1 MSKDRKDGNE
11 EDMSVHKL
19 SDFGQRRHLGEEAA
33 AILGQTEELAL
44 DRLLMTI
51 AKLLEQL
58 AEMLFSR
65 AEQAVKRDE
74 TNLYLAARSVV
85 QRERQKIT
93 EEFERILRQRINTE
107 IFGEGR
113 RKRSEEKNQQLDR
126 DTMSLVDPLQVELN
140 VAIKNLSQGLESA
153 CHDELSA
160 LNQRIG
166 YLLGDEQ
173 LDLSENPLSPEA
185 ICEAFKEA
193 WARIDA
199 DPDIKLAVLK
209 QVNQGLLTD
218 INSLYADL
226 NRHLVDRDVLPQL
239 RPTIRRNPNPA
250 AKTSPSRSS
259 IDTTS
264 SAEESFASLA
274 SQPNRQSAVQQ
285 DGDIYA
291 TLQNLLLR
299 SQLMRAQRVLH
310 PGSAAGQSMGSG
322 QAAIASATEGGGFT
336 VFSEGG
342 SSGGVGVFG
351 DGRGGHVG
359 THLSSAGVVSALT
372 RLQHGE
378 TSFVLDNG
386 SKLELDS
393 IDQAH
398 PNVLREIKESTLGT
412 ALGQEENLTI
422 ELVAM
427 LFDFIFED
435 PNLSDAI
442 KALLGRLQIPVLK
455 AAMLNREFFSK
466 KTHPARLLV
475 NKLAEAGM
483 AWSSV
488 LGHEDPLYKKIAEI
502 VHKIQSDFVD
512 RVELFSE
519 LHADLEK
526 FLAEEERSAAKNI
539 ENSAAQ
545 IERDDK
551 TEVAKMVAH
560 AEVENCINYARPDE
574 VPAFLS
580 GFLRARWVH
589 VMHKVYV
596 EQGEKSNVWVNVL
609 RTMAELV
616 WSVQPKRSSEER
628 QHLVSLLPD
637 LLRRLKAHLQEIDWS
652 ADERSQFLEDL
663 ISAHAGA
670 VKISVSAMTTDPS
683 MVQAPSNWRAKM
695 ATLFTHSGVAG
706 ETLAKENMHQVSL
719 PGGLSRGK
727 WVEFTLDDGSRV
739 SYKFSWISPF
749 RGILLFTNRSGL
761 KAFSLTRE
769 EMVDK
774 FRLDRARIVDEEP
787 LVDRALTK
795 ILEKLNQVVSLEA
808 PAQ

>member
-1 MSKDRKDGNE
+1 
-11 EDMSVHKL
+11 MSVHKL
-19 SDFGQRRHLGEEAA
+19 SDYGQRRHLGEEAA

-107 IFGEGR
+107 ISGEGR

-126 DTMSLVDPLQVELN
+126 DTLSLVDPLQVELN

-173 LDLSENPLSPEA
+173 LELSENPLSPEA

-193 WARIDA
+193 WTRIDA

-218 INSLYADL
+218 INSLYSDL

-239 RPTIRRNPNPA
+239 RPTVRRNPNPA
-250 AKTSPSRSS
+250 TKTSPSRST
-259 IDTTS
+259 IDTPTP
-264 SAEESFASLA
+264 AEESPTSAVPQS
-274 SQPNRQSAVQQ
+274 NRQSAIQQ

-310 PGSAAGQSMGSG
+310 PGSAGQSTG
-322 QAAIASATEGGGFT
+322 QAGMAPATEGSGFA

-342 SSGGVGVFG
+342 GSGGVGAFG
-351 DGRGGHVG
+351 DGRGGHIG
-359 THLSSAGVVSALT
+359 TRLSSAGVVSALT

-386 SKLELDS
+386 SKLELGS

-412 ALGQEENLTI
+412 VLGQEENLTI

-483 AWSSV
+483 AWSPV

-502 VHKIQSDFVD
+502 VHKIQSDFAD

-519 LHADLEK
+519 LHVDLEK
-526 FLAEEERSAAKNI
+526 FLAEEERNAAKNI

-560 AEVENCINYARPDE
+560 AEVENCINYAKPDE

-596 EQGEKSNVWVNVL
+596 EQGEKSNVWANVL

-616 WSVQPKRSSEER
+616 WSIQPKRSSEER

-663 ISAHAGA
+663 IAAHASA
-670 VKISVSAMTTDPS
+670 VKIPASAMTTDPS

-695 ATLFTHSGVAG
+695 ATLFTRSGVEG
-706 ETLAKENMHQVSL
+706 ETLAKESMHQVSL